1 MSEITRLRP
10 SPIAGLGWY
19 EGDPDLLRQQVDLW
33 LRHKAVTPAGQIIGV
48 IAPHAGHVY
57 SGAVAGAAF
66 GCLVGQTYDLVV
78 ILSPYHDFTT
88 SPMLTTAHAAYWT
101 PLGEV
106 PVDASAMEAVNR
118 SLADQN
124 IDPIKTIAN
133 DHEHSLEIE
142 LPFLQVALA
151 QPFQLLPIMV
161 QSRRPHLLK
170 ALAKAV
176 VAACA
181 GRKCLLVASSDLSH
195 FYTDRVANQL
205 DAEMLRRIQTF
216 SPESVLEAEAQEIA
230 FACGV
235 GPIAS
240 ILWAA
245 RDLGADTVTIVDY
258 ATSAAATGDTQRVV
272 GYGAA
277 LITASSGQGLL
288 HA

>member
-1 MSEITRLRP
+1 MSEINRLRP
-10 SPIAGLGWY
+10 SPIAGRGWY
-19 EGDPDLLRQQVDLW
+19 EGDPVILRQQVTGWISPKKVL
-33 LRHKAVTPAGQIIGV
+33 PAGKIIGV

-88 SPMLTTAHAAYWT
+88 SPLLTTAHAAYWT
-101 PLGEV
+101 PFGEV
-106 PVDASAMEAVNR
+106 PVDAAALDAVNKT
-118 SLADQN
+118 LVDQN
-124 IDPIKTIAN
+124 IDLPKPIAN

-161 QSRRPHLLK
+161 QSRSPRLLH
-170 ALAKAV
+170 ALARAV
-176 VAACA
+176 VTACA
-181 GRKCLLVASSDLSH
+181 GRHTLLVASSDLSH
-195 FYTDRVANQL
+195 FYPDRIANQL
-205 DAEMLRRIQTF
+205 DAEMLRRIQSF
-216 SPESVLEAEAQEIA
+216 NPESVLEAEAHEIA
-230 FACGV
+230 FACGA

-245 RDLGADTVTIVDY
+245 RDLGADTVTIMDY

-272 GYGAA
+272 GYGSA
-277 LITASSGQGLL
+277 LITASSGQG
-288 HA
+288 